1 MCRHADSAIRAAFGN
16 IVLFVVWFNFLAG
29 FAYVVAG
36 IGLYRSRRWAAL
48 LAVLIAAASVL
59 VLIAL
64 GIRIAT
70 GGVHEAR
77 TIAAMVLRTGVWIV
91 IALLACRALGCR
103 SPRAART

>member
-59 VLIAL
+59 VLVAL

-103 SPRAART
+103 RPRAART